1 VGGEVAE
8 AEAFDGQEIR
18 IEFARDLSLFDA
30 TMIGVGAM
38 IGAGIFVLT
47 GLAVNQAGPS
57 ALLAFGLNGVITLLT
72 ALSYAELS
80 SSIPEAGGGYAFV
93 RRALSAP
100 VGFLAGWMLWFAYTV
115 ACALYARGCGEY
127 CMEAFRAYT
136 PGFYAAVL
144 APLGPTAGAVLV
156 AMVAATSFVVL
167 NWVGAAVTGKTED
180 VITVAKI
187 IILAIFAIVGL
198 KAIFGD
204 VPRMTANF
212 TPLFPNGVGG
222 MVLAMGLTFIAF
234 EGYDLIA
241 TVSEEIKDPE
251 RNIPRAIFLS
261 LGISLVVYLV
271 VVFVCIGATRAP
283 AGMPAWEFIGGE
295 RETGLMRAAETF
307 MGGLGF
313 ALIVVGGIF
322 STMSALNA
330 TVLASSRVCF
340 SMGRDHML
348 PALLGDIHRRR
359 RTPHIAILVTGGL
372 ILLMAVT
379 LPLETVGAGAS
390 LLFLLCFALTNLS
403 VIVIRYRE
411 PELERA
417 FRIPFFPVLPALG
430 TITCIILAISQFL
443 SQPLAS
449 SVALA
454 WIAVGLIGYFLYF
467 RHLAMPDREVY
478 VVGHHLPSPGRYT
491 VLVPVHNPETI
502 DDLVTLGAVLAKAN
516 DGEVV
521 LLSIAEVPI
530 QLPIKEGTGQVHG
543 RQRLLEDAQKVA
555 RRMGVEAETV
565 LKISHNAADGI
576 LHAAREEKC
585 DMIVMG
591 WRGWTGD
598 RERLLGTVLDK
609 VVRDAPCDVAVF
621 KGEGG
626 DLSEDGIGRMLVNV
640 SASPHADLAVDV
652 GKALATHWDC
662 SVDHLHVQKTGTE
675 IDPRTVGRYF
685 QADVETRE
693 NPEIEVELVERPSI
707 AATICRRSPDYDMVL
722 IGAARQSIVRE
733 ILFGSKALSVAK
745 LCRSSVL
752 MVKRRL
758 RGPRAWLWRY
768 FLGSR
773 LETNNHS
780 NGRGH

>member
-1 VGGEVAE
+1 MAE
-8 AEAFDGQEIR
+8 AKVADERQIR

-47 GLAVNQAGPS
+47 GLAVNQAGP
-57 ALLAFGLNGVITLLT
+57 AAVLAFAFNGLVTLLT

-80 SSIPEAGGGYAFV
+80 STIPEAGGGYAFV

-100 VGFLAGWMLWFAYTV
+100 VGFLSGWMLWFAYTV

-127 CMEAFRAYT
+127 FMEVFRHYT
-136 PGFYAAVL
+136 PGFYATTL
-144 APLGPTAGAVLV
+144 APLGSAGGAVLV
-156 AMVAATSFVVL
+156 AVTAAVFFVVL
-167 NWVGAAVTGKTED
+167 NWLGAAVTGKTED

-187 IILAIFAIVGL
+187 IILGIFALAGL
-198 KAIFGD
+198 KTIGGD
-204 VPRMTANF
+204 VPTMRANF
-212 TPLFPNGVGG
+212 TPLFPNGFGG
-222 MVLAMGLTFIAF
+222 VVLAMGLTFVAF

-251 RNIPRAIFLS
+251 QNIPRAIFLS
-261 LGISLVVYLV
+261 LGIAVVVYIV
-271 VVFVCIGATRAP
+271 VVFVCVGAVPGPIVAEQGYDT
-283 AGMPAWEFIGGE
+283 AWEFIGAKKE
-295 RETGLMRAAETF
+295 VGLVEAAKSF
-307 MGGLGF
+307 MGGAGF
-313 ALIVVGGIF
+313 FLIVVGGVF

-348 PALLGDIHRRR
+348 PAVLGDVHRRR

-372 ILLMAVT
+372 ILLMAAT
-379 LPLETVGAGAS
+379 LPIETVGAGAS

-411 PELERA
+411 PDLRRA
-417 FRIPFFPVLPALG
+417 FRIPLFPVLPALG
-430 TITCIILAISQFL
+430 TITCIVLAVSQFQ
-443 SQPLAS
+443 SQPMAS
-449 SVALA
+449 CVALA
-454 WIAVGLIGYFLYF
+454 WIAVGLIGYFVYF
-467 RHLAMPDREVY
+467 RNIAMPDREVY

-491 VLVPVHNPETI
+491 VLVPIHNPETV
-502 DDLVTLGAVLAKAN
+502 DNLATLGAVLAKAN
-516 DGEVV
+516 NGEVV
-521 LLSIAEVPI
+521 LLSIAAVPI
-530 QLPIKEGTGQVHG
+530 QLPIGEGMGLVHG
-543 RQRLLEDAQKVA
+543 RQQLLEKGQKIV
-555 RRMGVEAETV
+555 RSMGVEAESV

-576 LHAAREEKC
+576 LHAAREEEC

-598 RERLLGTVLDK
+598 REKLLGTVLDK

-621 KGEGG
+621 KGER
-626 DLSEDGIGRMLVNV
+626 DLSDDGIGRMLVNV
-640 SASPHADLAVDV
+640 TASPHADLAVDV
-652 GKALATHWDC
+652 GKALAAHWGC

-675 IDPRTVGRYF
+675 IDPLTVGRYF
-685 QADVETRE
+685 QADVAKRE
-693 NPEIEVELVERPSI
+693 NPEIEVELMEERSI
-707 AATICRRSPDYDMVL
+707 PATICRRSADYDMVL

-758 RGPRAWLWRY
+758 RGPRAWIWRY

-773 LETNNHS
+773 LETSNNDA
-780 NGRGH
+780 G